1 MTRELTL
8 PARMDHAGVEALYA
22 EIKEA
27 RGEDVALDGSEVK
40 HLGASGLQLL
50 LAAWKSWEQDGHSL
64 TVASPSAKFSEHLE
78 MLGLEKDHFSK
89 AGAAQ

>member
-1 MTRELTL
+1 MTKEISL
-8 PARMDHAGVEALYA
+8 PARVDYAAVEALYA

-27 RGEDVALDGSEVK
+27 RGEDVALDGSQVK

-64 TVASPSAKFSEHLE
+64 TVTSPSGKFSEHIE
-78 MLGLEKDHFSK
+78 MLGLDKAHFSK
-89 AGAAQ
+89 AGAEQ